1 MVVVVI
7 LKQYIEAA
15 YFAPPFLCP
24 MNAQNIFLL
33 IDGFVVSISLLFLF
47 ICFFTFMWPGL
58 LLLDL
63 AKNNACF
70 FFSRFDLTL
79 ITVCITQDKLLWLLI
94 IYGKCDVSFFHLSVT
109 QKKGLTL
116 TDKDNGRV
124 FLYSRYV

>member
-1 MVVVVI
+1 MSIPKGFFLNTTV
-7 LKQYIEAA
+7 KNGGCGYFEAA

-70 FFSRFDLTL
+70 FFLDL
-79 ITVCITQDKLLWLLI
+79 I
-94 IYGKCDVSFFHLSVT
+94 
-109 QKKGLTL
+109 
-116 TDKDNGRV
+116 
-124 FLYSRYV
+124 